1 MMLAGTSVSE
11 DDGDKAGIQQQMYY
25 LLWRSAGWCS
35 SEALAL
41 QEKAF
46 YVIYPD
52 NWTVYAGF
60 VIAVG

>member
-1 MMLAGTSVSE
+1 MMLTGTSVSE

-52 NWTVYAGF
+52 N
-60 VIAVG
+60 